1 MTGIFLKFS
10 PAELGVGKAGFRTL
24 LNPRFPVTC
33 NEETMTS
40 GTYLSLT
47 KEYMRIRSS
56 MTFLYSGFSLMSS
69 RKLSLETTTA
79 SVSAA
84 MFRIYLTR
92 LKFYDL
98 NYTNR
103 CTEIATGRFTKNLI
117 INVSPFS
124 PPGCMPRGQSPATG
138 HVISAR
144 LKATWSVPGYRPRG
158 QCPATDQ
165 MVSLRLQATWPVSSY
180 SPRGQFPATG
190 HVVSAHLK
198 TTWSAP
204 NYRQRGHCARLQATW
219 SVPGYKPRGQC
230 PATDHVV
237 SARLQAT

>member
-1 MTGIFLKFS
+1 MTRIFLKFS

-92 LKFYDL
+92 LYDL
-98 NYTNR
+98 NYNS
-103 CTEIATGRFTKNLI
+103 CTEKATGRFTKNLI
-117 INVSPFS
+117 INLSPFS

-165 MVSLRLQATWPVSSY
+165 VVSPRLQAT
-180 SPRGQFPATG
+180 
-190 HVVSAHLK
+190 
-198 TTWSAP
+198 
-204 NYRQRGHCARLQATW
+204 
-219 SVPGYKPRGQC
+219 
-230 PATDHVV
+230 
-237 SARLQAT
+237 